1 MPDLDRTQVSI
12 EANLVTDKANKEID
26 SLEQR
31 MNDLEKP
38 RTIDI
43 NAEIDADKVTKA
55 LEDKINSLLK
65 QVNKV

>member
-1 MPDLDRTQVSI
+1 LPDLDRTQVSI